1 MGTRCATRKYMF
13 FTNNY
18 ALFHLWL
25 KENLVKHQRVS
36 KYYDYDFL
44 HNFFLLLL
52 MSLLT
57 APVVK
62 SSHILA
68 GIFFTFLKNAQ
79 LYWDKLMRG

>member
-1 MGTRCATRKYMF
+1 MF

-25 KENLVKHQRVS
+25 KESLVKHQRVS

-44 HNFFLLLL
+44 HNFVVVVVVV
-52 MSLLT
+52 
-57 APVVK
+57 APIVK
-62 SSHILA
+62 SSHIFA
-68 GIFFTFLKNAQ
+68 GIYFTFLKNAE

>member
-1 MGTRCATRKYMF
+1 MF

-25 KENLVKHQRVS
+25 KESLVKHQRGS

-44 HNFFLLLL
+44 HNFVLVVVV
-52 MSLLT
+52 
-57 APVVK
+57 APIVK
-62 SSHILA
+62 SSHIFA
-68 GIFFTFLKNAQ
+68 VIYFTFLKNAE